1 MAREPLEKELDQM
14 FREDLI
20 AACQYWGIDVSSSPS
35 GSRLTQLLAER
46 MKDKTARDSILA
58 GLNQNER
65 DLLGMLALSGGAMS
79 YDRLKPYRKIYS
91 YGQLNQT
98 ERDLRKK
105 GLIVRQSMSRLTE
118 FGREVAEFKL
128 VDFFIP
134 HIMNNFS
141 EKPTPVTEKPKRA
154 RNFVDE
160 RDTLII
166 DMLLLVSYLAKHEIH
181 MTNAWEFPRREMEHI
196 VRAMSKP
203 DETRFEIVQK
213 MARKV
218 GAYSIVEN
226 DRAVHSRVE
235 LLFSGSQEQVSRRLL
250 LSALGR
256 TRAIWATPDQPT
268 EYTLNLIICK
278 LRDCSEDD
286 WVSVEELV
294 GWIRSELFVE
304 NEPLKWIQVDAER
317 VAVALETPI
326 LLGLVEAAYKGKTLL
341 AVKLTRVGAT
351 VIARK
356 ESPPKQ
362 TQDTFL
368 VQPNFEVSCYTTEM
382 DYFKLYQLMIF
393 TEPVKTDVVSI
404 YRITDSSVF
413 QAMEVGVREND
424 IIGFL
429 EKESSKPVPANV
441 ARSIKDWTSQ
451 TTFATTETVTLFE
464 TESEQDMDDLLLVE
478 DFTKYLVRRVG
489 ATAAIV
495 QGNLENIT
503 QDLRTHKCNVKRKGQ
518 EPVVADMSPGTQV
531 AEQVL
536 MYVDPPVGDVPEACI
551 ACPAIQ
557 SCNRVSRGR
566 TRPKRS

>member
-1 MAREPLEKELDQM
+1 MVREPLEKELDQM

-46 MKDKTARDSILA
+46 MRDKTARNSILA
-58 GLNQNER
+58 SLSQSEK

-105 GLIVRQSMSRLTE
+105 GLIVRQTMSRLTE
-118 FGREVAEFKL
+118 FGREVAEFK
-128 VDFFIP
+128 VIDFFIP
-134 HIMNNFS
+134 HIAQVFS
-141 EKPTPVTEKPKRA
+141 EKPTPVAEKPKRVK
-154 RNFVDE
+154 NFVDE

-166 DMLLLVSYLAKHEIH
+166 DMLLLVSYLAKHETH

-196 VRAMSKP
+196 MRAMSKP
-203 DETRFEIVQK
+203 DESRFEIVQK
-213 MARKV
+213 MARKM

-226 DRAVHSRVE
+226 DRAVPSRVE
-235 LLFSGSQEQVSRRLL
+235 LLFTGSQDQVSRRLL

-268 EYTLNLIICK
+268 EYTLNLVICR
-278 LRDCSEDD
+278 LRDSKEDD

-294 GWIRSELFVE
+294 DWIRSELFVE
-304 NEPLKWIQVDAER
+304 NEPLKWIQVNAER

-341 AVKLTRVGAT
+341 AVKLTRVGTT
-351 VIARK
+351 VIAGK
-356 ESPPKQ
+356 ESPAKE
-362 TQDTFL
+362 TQETFL

-382 DYFKLYQLMIF
+382 DYFKLYRLMIF
-393 TEPVKTDVVSI
+393 TEPIKTDVVSI

-424 IIGFL
+424 IVGFL
-429 EKESSKPVPANV
+429 ERESSKPVPANV
-441 ARSIKDWTSQ
+441 ARSIRDWTSQ

-464 TESEQDMDDLLLVE
+464 TESEQDMNDLLLIE

-489 ATAAIV
+489 PTAAVV
-495 QGNLENIT
+495 QGNLENLT
-503 QDLRTHKCNVKRKGQ
+503 QDLRIHKCNVKKKGQ
-518 EPVVADMSPGTQV
+518 EQTTAEVSPGTQI

-536 MYVDPPVGDVPEACI
+536 MYGDSVVTDAPVDCT

-557 SCNRVSRGR
+557 SCNKVSKKRAH
-566 TRPKRS
+566 PKRS